1 MGAGRWGRPGTT
13 ARSAGVAGALV
24 GGVVGGLAAAAEL
37 VWRRDCMCCGRP
49 VDTATAPAATPTA
62 PPRAWSP
69 ATRAAVPASTPSVD
83 PATAP
88 AVGPGA
94 PGLCRDCARA
104 LSAPPDLVTPVA
116 TAPPFPVL
124 ACGPYG
130 GAHRMLVL
138 AAKDH
143 LRRDAVDVAGACLGA
158 AVRDLT
164 ARGLLPVPGPGA
176 APVLVAA
183 PTRRSAA
190 RNRGG
195 DVVSRM
201 ARAAVAGL
209 PWGGTVAAPGRV
221 REGTP
226 DSVGQGRAAR
236 RRNTASGIVLDD
248 RAARGLARAAR
259 GRAVVVVDDVLTTG
273 ATVTQFALALAAAG
287 VRVDAAVV
295 VAAG

>member
-1 MGAGRWGRPGTT
+1 
-13 ARSAGVAGALV
+13 
-24 GGVVGGLAAAAEL
+24 
-37 VWRRDCMCCGRP
+37 
-49 VDTATAPAATPTA
+49 
-62 PPRAWSP
+62 
-69 ATRAAVPASTPSVD
+69 
-83 PATAP
+83 
-88 AVGPGA
+88 
-94 PGLCRDCARA
+94 
-104 LSAPPDLVTPVA
+104 
-116 TAPPFPVL
+116 
-124 ACGPYG
+124 
-130 GAHRMLVL
+130 
-138 AAKDH
+138 
-143 LRRDAVDVAGACLGA
+143 
-158 AVRDLT
+158 
-164 ARGLLPVPGPGA
+164 
-176 APVLVAA
+176 
-183 PTRRSAA
+183 
-190 RNRGG
+190 
-195 DVVSRM
+195 M